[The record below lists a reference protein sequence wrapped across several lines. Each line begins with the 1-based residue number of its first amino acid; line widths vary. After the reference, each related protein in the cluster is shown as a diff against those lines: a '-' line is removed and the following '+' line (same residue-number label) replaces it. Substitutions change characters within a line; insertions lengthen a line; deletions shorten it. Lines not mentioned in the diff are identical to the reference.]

1 MEFIVLTIVSII
13 VVILI
18 LRYALNSRDTN
29 PIDNYKIIGIIII
42 LEIFCMLL
50 GKYGANWGF
59 PWWIYY
65 PIPMLITIFLP
76 TIYFKMNK
84 IETIKYTVLILIS
97 APFIHTVFSFFGW
110 KNFMPFIKIPSIF
123 ELIK

>member
-1 MEFIVLTIVSII
+1 MEFVVLTIVSII